1 MELKNCILSKRF
13 FKNNKEIELNSNISY
28 KEFIYSINVLLAF
41 SFNSQDAITNLQY
54 YNNDYRYTNTLICKK
69 KFKIYKNFKVVRPYY
84 IAYH

>member
-41 SFNSQDAITNLQY
+41 SFNSQDAITNL
-54 YNNDYRYTNTLICKK
+54 
-69 KFKIYKNFKVVRPYY
+69 
-84 IAYH
+84 